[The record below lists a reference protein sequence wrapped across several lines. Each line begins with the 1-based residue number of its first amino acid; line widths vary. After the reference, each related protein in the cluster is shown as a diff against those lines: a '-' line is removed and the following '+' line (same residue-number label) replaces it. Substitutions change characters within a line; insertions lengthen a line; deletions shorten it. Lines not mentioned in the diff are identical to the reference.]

1 MDKTPGWF
9 KDRSSRGACTM
20 AAAVLSVQATTLVT
34 ALGSMQLIMML
45 FTYASCVH
53 QGHCQ
58 VWLPMISDTWTHPPA
73 SYVSRWVVSIV
84 ALGMSL
90 AQILFWKAEDARLC
104 CSSSAWQAIAVFSC
118 FCLAVVGAVCE
129 STIPT
134 CRGNDALHSTSAV
147 VFFALYNSSMAV
159 FTANGRQHDRTGIVL
174 MLLSLCCKVRWFM
187 PAPTA
192 IGVGEPVPV
201 VAIIEWAD
209 VILIIVWTAW
219 LVFKRKPTTTRIR
232 APSEPR
238 GAPTSISS
246 RAEAHKAEPEPWR
259 NIVLTAGSPPRIG
272 RSTYAL
278 ALVTSLGARDAAE
291 HEQGKGSSAACTAA
305 PLWSASV
312 SSIVSFVL
320 LLFVGTLAS
329 CLYFIFAEG
338 RVAPHS
344 WPMISDMWVYPPGD
358 WISRWAVN
366 LGGNLSICATVCLYV
381 MDGSSAPSAKVLTAT
396 AVVAILG
403 LDVVGCV
410 NEQENVIVHSIGAVR
425 RQENI
430 ERGRADRMHA
440 RCMRAWCA
448 VRESC
453 VRVWC
458 RASSLVATTRTWCR
472 APSSPTRARRR
483 TARGTAA
490 VAVHCSARS
499 PSPLA
504 C

>member
-1 MDKTPGWF
+1 
-9 KDRSSRGACTM
+9 M
-20 AAAVLSVQATTLVT
+20 AAVFSVQATTLVT

-45 FTYASCVH
+45 FTYVSCVH

-159 FTANGRQHDRTGIVL
+159 FTANGRRRDRTGIAL

-219 LVFKRKPTTTRIR
+219 LVFKRKAITTRTR

-238 GAPTSISS
+238 GAPTSIVTRRSPQS
-246 RAEAHKAEPEPWR
+246 QTRALAKHCAHRRITPSDRAEYLRSRPRDLARSTRCRGARAREGLERRTHGGAAMER
-259 NIVLTAGSPPRIG
+259 LSLVNRLICAAALRGHAGLLPLLHLCRRTCGATLMANDLRHVGLPPR
-272 RSTYAL
+272 
-278 ALVTSLGARDAAE
+278 
-291 HEQGKGSSAACTAA
+291 
-305 PLWSASV
+305 
-312 SSIVSFVL
+312 
-320 LLFVGTLAS
+320 
-329 CLYFIFAEG
+329 
-338 RVAPHS
+338 
-344 WPMISDMWVYPPGD
+344 
-358 WISRWAVN
+358 
-366 LGGNLSICATVCLYV
+366 
-381 MDGSSAPSAKVLTAT
+381 
-396 AVVAILG
+396 
-403 LDVVGCV
+403 
-410 NEQENVIVHSIGAVR
+410 
-425 RQENI
+425 
-430 ERGRADRMHA
+430 
-440 RCMRAWCA
+440 
-448 VRESC
+448 
-453 VRVWC
+453 
-458 RASSLVATTRTWCR
+458 
-472 APSSPTRARRR
+472 
-483 TARGTAA
+483 
-490 VAVHCSARS
+490 
-499 PSPLA
+499 
-504 C
+504 